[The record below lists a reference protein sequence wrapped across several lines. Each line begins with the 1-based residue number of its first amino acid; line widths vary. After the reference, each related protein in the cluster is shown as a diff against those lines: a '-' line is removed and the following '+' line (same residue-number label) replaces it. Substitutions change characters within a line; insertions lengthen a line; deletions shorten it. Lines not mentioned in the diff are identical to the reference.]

1 MVSRSILV
9 SLSFSLIL
17 PTLAVSAG
25 GPKETAPTLNR
36 LQSEKSPYLLQHAD
50 NPVDWYPW
58 GEEAFRKAKEED
70 KPIFLSIGYSTCHWC
85 HVMEHESFEDPE
97 VARLMNE
104 NFINIKV
111 DREERPDIDELYMT
125 VAQLL
130 TGRGGWPLTIL
141 MSPDQKPFF
150 ASTYIP
156 KESRYGRPGMLELI
170 PRIAEVWKAR
180 REEVDS
186 SSESILQALQKVSQS
201 RVAGDLP
208 DESILKRTYTGLS
221 EQFDEHYGG
230 FGSAPKFPSP
240 HNFLFLLRYW
250 RRSGEERALKIVEKT
265 LTAMR
270 RGGIFDQVGYG
281 FHRYSTDARWRVP
294 HFEKMLYDQALLA
307 LAYTETYQATGKPF
321 YAHTAREVLT
331 YVLRDM
337 VTPEGGFASAEDA
350 DSEGEEGKFYTWSY
364 EELSSL
370 LDSEELAELEERFA
384 VQADGNYKEEATGE
398 QTGTNILYMH
408 HEDGLAIAGDG
419 TAAALSDST
428 RKKLFESRRER
439 VRPLKDDKILTSW
452 NGLMIAALARAGGVL
467 GEASYLEA
475 AERAAD
481 FILARLRSKDG
492 GLLHRYREGEAAIPG
507 YATDYAY
514 LVWGLIE
521 LYESTF
527 NSSYLRHARGLMEK
541 FIEDFWDDS
550 TGGGFFLTAEKS
562 ENLLVRQRND
572 TDGALPSAGSVALLD
587 LLKLGRMTQNQDYE
601 DKALALTRTTSQ
613 LVETSPPAFTFLLS
627 ALDFQIGP
635 SFEVVIAGHSTASD
649 TREMAQVLR
658 KEFAP
663 NKVVL
668 FRPAEEE
675 QPEIS
680 DLAPFTLFQVSIDGK
695 ATAYVCRDY
704 ACELPVTDS
713 EAMLRL
719 LRDSLENTRMNE

>member
-1 MVSRSILV
+1 M
-9 SLSFSLIL
+9 
-17 PTLAVSAG
+17 
-25 GPKETAPTLNR
+25 NR

-156 KESRYGRPGMLELI
+156 KESRYGRIGMLELI
-170 PRIAEVWKAR
+170 PRIAEVWKTR

-201 RVAGDLP
+201 RVAGDLL

-527 NSSYLRHARGLMEK
+527 NSSYLRHAQGLMDK

-550 TGGGFFLTAEKS
+550 TAGGFFLTAEKS

-601 DKALALTRTTSQ
+601 DKALALTRAASQ
-613 LVETSPPAFTFLLS
+613 LVETSPPAFTFFLS

-680 DLAPFTLFQVSIDGK
+680 DLAPFTRFQVSIDGK

>member
-1 MVSRSILV
+1 M
-9 SLSFSLIL
+9 
-17 PTLAVSAG
+17 
-25 GPKETAPTLNR
+25 NR

-156 KESRYGRPGMLELI
+156 KESRYGRIGMLELI
-170 PRIAEVWKAR
+170 PRIAEVWKTR

-201 RVAGDLP
+201 RVAGDLL

-527 NSSYLRHARGLMEK
+527 NSSYLRHARGLMER

-550 TGGGFFLTAEKS
+550 TAGGFFLTAEKS

-601 DKALALTRTTSQ
+601 DKALALTRATSQ

-680 DLAPFTLFQVSIDGK
+680 DLAPFTRFQVSIDGK